1 MREVPDQA
9 IRACLSHF
17 QAVDVQY
24 ITRKEF
30 TYQWAVSGR
39 SALIRIPDYLADSA
53 GDIQASFC
61 DMVCRR
67 ARGIDWSFPSDC
79 LDHIRSDGY
88 ILSGRPVY
96 LSRSRNLS
104 RTTTG
109 TCRDLSESVQR
120 LLDAGLLS
128 ESDVGNSYMSW
139 TRRGALRRMG
149 FCSTMFRVVGISSTL
164 DSDEIPDH
172 VVDYVVYHEC
182 LHLRQGYRPDH
193 RSHDPQFRSWER
205 SYPDWAVAERSLKAI
220 AGGGPTRLSKRR
232 DIRST

>member
-1 MREVPDQA
+1 M
-9 IRACLSHF
+9 
-17 QAVDVQY
+17 
-24 ITRKEF
+24 
-30 TYQWAVSGR
+30 
-39 SALIRIPDYLADSA
+39 
-53 GDIQASFC
+53 
-61 DMVCRR
+61 
-67 ARGIDWSFPSDC
+67 
-79 LDHIRSDGY
+79 
-88 ILSGRPVY
+88 Y

-104 RTTTG
+104 RTTAG

-149 FCSTMFRVVGISSTL
+149 FCSTMFRVVGISSVL
-164 DSDEIPDH
+164 DSQEVPDH

-193 RSHDPQFRSWER
+193 RS
-205 SYPDWAVAERSLKAI
+205 AERSLKAI

>member
-1 MREVPDQA
+1 MHELPECAISACRPYFREARGDFV
-9 IRACLSHF
+9 
-17 QAVDVQY
+17 V
-24 ITRKEF
+24 RKEF
-30 TYQWAVSGR
+30 GYSWKVYGAGIEIHI
-39 SALIRIPDYLADSA
+39 ADYLSDAPDDVLS
-53 GDIQASFC
+53 DFC

-67 ARGIDWSFPSDC
+67 ARGLDWSFPSDC

-104 RTTTG
+104 QTTAG

-128 ESDVGNSYMSW
+128 DTDIGNSYMSW